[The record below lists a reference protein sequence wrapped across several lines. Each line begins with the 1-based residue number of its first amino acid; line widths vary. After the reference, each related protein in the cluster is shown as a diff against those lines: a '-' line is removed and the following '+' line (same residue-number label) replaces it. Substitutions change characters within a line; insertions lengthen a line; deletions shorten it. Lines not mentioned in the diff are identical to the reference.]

1 MKVLNSDQTTEK
13 REDELEYEPYHW
25 SKGTEFKETLHTLI
39 SHHPPSQYGHCL
51 RVSVRGRSIY
61 FCARC
66 TGLYGGLALGV
77 AGIFLLN
84 LVLEPSWLWFMVALA
99 LGFTTVVD
107 WMTQRIARRKTTN
120 HIRFITGVGSGL
132 GLAIVFLLSN
142 LVFMLITLGV
152 MIASVGL
159 VTFLESK
166 LKTVTEKETLPDNFF
181 DESELE

>member
-1 MKVLNSDQTTEK
+1 MKVLESDQTTEK
-13 REDELEYEPYHW
+13 REDELEYEPYQW
-25 SKGTEFKETLHTLI
+25 SRGKELKETLHTLI
-39 SHHPPSQYGHCL
+39 SHHPPSQFGHCL
-51 RVSVRGRSIY
+51 RLSFRGRSIY

-77 AGIFLLN
+77 VGILLLN

-120 HIRFITGVGSGL
+120 HIRFVTGIGSGVG
-132 GLAIVFLLSN
+132 LAMVFLLSN

-152 MIASVGL
+152 MVASVGL
-159 VTFLESK
+159 VTFLEAK
-166 LKTVTEKETLPDNFF
+166 LKSGTKKEILLDDFIEDD
-181 DESELE
+181 DE